1 MYVPS
6 PIVSSWSP
14 LLLLGF
20 HLKKCVPSFEV
31 LNMVASCLDDEN
43 EIPMKRIA
51 SFSAMRFALLS
62 IPFIVRHSLVR
73 SVFWSIVSTNLHVC
87 CLCTHRRS

>member
-20 HLKKCVPSFEV
+20 YLKKCVPSFEV
-31 LNMVASCLDDEN
+31 LNMVAGCLDDEN

-51 SFSAMRFALLS
+51 SFVLLCYQ
-62 IPFIVRHSLVR
+62 FL
-73 SVFWSIVSTNLHVC
+73 L
-87 CLCTHRRS
+87 